1 MAVRRTKLC
10 RNYALGHCPQGDQC
24 KYIHS
29 DYIPLNPTFS
39 MIHQSP
45 PMLGVH
51 NSFSPNSPFSLS
63 APAMPWGLP
72 SPTAAVPQGYPYN
85 WNYQMTPTMPTFNA
99 ARPPQFRPLSWRT
112 TLCRHFI
119 KNQGWCPLGED
130 CGYIHDLQLAAHAQ
144 NDIRYPDRSQSHRAT
159 KGMSNGKNGSK
170 QSHCWAYVQG
180 MCRVK
185 DCPYLH
191 PASMELFIPHT
202 PCLAWPNCSKGPMC
216 RFKHPEPLIPR
227 IPGFSTQASVSQQ
240 AQPTSPVQ
248 PIPPGT
254 VQVHGTTYFPVAQ
267 EGSAPQPPLPS
278 TGPQRSPQFPLHYS
292 PTAASVPSGYSPYS
306 NASLSFRSPVYE
318 SRQVVPMVSVASTS
332 SEDANRYAGMRPP
345 IPSGDVKVDDTPTK
359 DATGLDEFP
368 YRPPVHQRS
377 GHARRV
383 SVTLKSK
390 EDSDALGLTNHGTTR
405 RQSWMTHSKR
415 DAETHRSWPWAPDA
429 MGLPS
434 TASSHKSVFGF

>member
-1 MAVRRTKLC
+1 
-10 RNYALGHCPQGDQC
+10 
-24 KYIHS
+24 
-29 DYIPLNPTFS
+29 
-39 MIHQSP
+39 
-45 PMLGVH
+45 
-51 NSFSPNSPFSLS
+51 
-63 APAMPWGLP
+63 
-72 SPTAAVPQGYPYN
+72 
-85 WNYQMTPTMPTFNA
+85 
-99 ARPPQFRPLSWRT
+99 
-112 TLCRHFI
+112 
-119 KNQGWCPLGED
+119 
-130 CGYIHDLQLAAHAQ
+130 
-144 NDIRYPDRSQSHRAT
+144 
-159 KGMSNGKNGSK
+159 
-170 QSHCWAYVQG
+170 
-180 MCRVK
+180 
-185 DCPYLH
+185 
-191 PASMELFIPHT
+191 
-202 PCLAWPNCSKGPMC
+202 MC

-415 DAETHRSWPWAPDA
+415 DAETHRVSCSRSTFISESFFFLTSFLFQNLELALGSGCNGIAFDCVLTQV
-429 MGLPS
+429 GLRFLKNVSS
-434 TASSHKSVFGF
+434 TFSLVLLHTSCFLVSLTSV